1 MYRIIHLSD
10 IHFGRLRPTLAER
23 LTQIVQALRP
33 DAVVITGDITQRAR
47 SEQFRA
53 ASAFLA
59 ALPKPLI
66 LTPGN
71 HDVPLYRVH
80 KRFFAPLRGYTKH
93 VLPLS
98 AGSSSHESALIVPI
112 DSTRRFTID
121 GGRVSPAELA
131 RAKAAFASAPAGAL
145 KIASLHHP
153 VVVPHDVSAKKRLQN
168 AQETL
173 HAFAEMG
180 VDVVLSGHTHRPFVD
195 IVDVRGVDDECHIL
209 AVTAGSAISGRDR
222 DWGNSFYSLAITGA
236 QLEVNEFR
244 YSPETEQFAASAKEN
259 FARRAPGAWSRA

>member
-1 MYRIIHLSD
+1 MYRIVHLSD
-10 IHFGRLRPTLAER
+10 IHFGRVRPTLAER
-23 LTQIVQALRP
+23 LTHTVQALRP
-33 DAVVITGDITQRAR
+33 NAVVITGDITQRAR

-59 ALPKPLI
+59 ALPEPLI

-71 HDVPLYRVH
+71 HDIPLYRLH
-80 KRFFAPLRGYTKH
+80 KRFLAPLRGYDKH
-93 VLPLS
+93 VRPLS
-98 AGSSSHESALIVPI
+98 AGPSSHRSALIVPM

-180 VDVVLSGHTHRPFVD
+180 VDVVLSGHTHRPFVQ
-195 IVDVRGVDDECHIL
+195 IVDVRGAHGEFQIL
-209 AVTAGSAISGRDR
+209 ALTAGSAISGRDR
-222 DWGNSFYSLAITGA
+222 AWGNSFYSLALAGA
-236 QLEVNEFR
+236 ELEVSEFR
-244 YSPETEQFAASAKEN
+244 YSAETEQFVAAAKET
-259 FARRAPGAWSRA
+259 FARRTPGAWSRA